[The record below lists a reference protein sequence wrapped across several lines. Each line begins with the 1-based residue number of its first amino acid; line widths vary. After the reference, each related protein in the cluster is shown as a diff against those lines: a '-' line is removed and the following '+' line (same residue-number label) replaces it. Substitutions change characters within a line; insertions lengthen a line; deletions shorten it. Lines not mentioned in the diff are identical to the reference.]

1 MAIILDEF
9 GEPNTIFLNHYDCA
23 HCGKPVRED
32 ESEWFSLCQD
42 CGELDDEK
50 AHEELNR
57 LNGEAA

>member
-9 GEPNTIFLNHYDCA
+9 GEPNPFFLNYYDCA
-23 HCGKPVRED
+23 QCGKPERED

-50 AHEELNR
+50 YREELKR
-57 LNGEAA
+57 LKGEAA